1 MDTTAVI
8 EAPARSDKRLSQLPG
23 FRPLI
28 WTYSIND
35 IGDLLAM
42 VALAVFVYDTTESPY
57 ALAAMFGASKLVPAI
72 VSPWLTARLSLRRVS
87 RTLPILYI
95 VEAALFAVLAVLVAL
110 DAPLGWLLV
119 LAGLDGLLALT
130 GRSLTRGVMATI
142 FDTGGMLRAGNAFVS
157 LLNAWLLVLA
167 TAGSYVLI
175 RLTSPLA
182 ALWVDVATFLI
193 AAVIMLAWG
202 RGLPA
207 PETDEEEGS
216 STKGRTREGL
226 KHVWDKKGARS
237 LVVGEALAMTFAS
250 LVIPVE
256 VVYAK
261 ESLNAGSSAYG
272 LLFAA
277 WGLGSIIGATYFKR
291 NHERNIAMI
300 VAGAAIVCGAGY
312 LGLAA
317 APTLALAMLA
327 SVIGGAGNGAEWV
340 AVMTALQEEVEE
352 EFYARASGLLESI
365 ATGGP
370 AVAYAGGALI
380 TATAGPRM
388 AYFIGGVVG
397 VAVGLYWLVNPVT
410 GPREKSVAV
419 AEPRGDRK
427 PVIGTAAYAIAAGLS
442 LALVVVLGFHETWKW
457 DILAGLVVLAVV
469 ITPLAIEREEESIN
483 GIPVIVVLA
492 ACVLGP
498 AQAACVGLT
507 GIAADFVW
515 YRVQTG
521 HSIRRR
527 AGLNNVLTYSL
538 YPVVAGLIA
547 GVVVSLDHGIAA
559 FIGAVT
565 VVYAGALLANVSLT
579 ALFSWSEDGQ
589 RFKDGL
595 SVGPTFWAEIL
606 AAELSAFG
614 VFALEREGVWGL
626 AIAGGTLV
634 VFLRLAKRFFE
645 SVDNAE
651 VAEHRR
657 IDAEYQR
664 ALVAYGQRF
673 TIVKIMHALAA
684 KDPSTARHSAAV
696 SGYMRAFATHLKL
709 EPADV
714 VFCAVAGLLH
724 DNGKLSVPES
734 ILTKPG
740 RLTDEEMTV
749 IKHHAQDGADFVRDL
764 DGFGDISDVIVAHHE
779 RWDGAGYPN
788 GLKGEDIPP
797 ISMMINICDAYD
809 VLTSRS
815 LYSEPKPHDVVIDI
829 LLGDRG
835 TILSE
840 YLVNEFVAMME
851 ARDDLRYDP
860 DQGDGFQRE
869 LDLFLGERPSDT
881 SSP

>member
-1 MDTTAVI
+1 
-8 EAPARSDKRLSQLPG
+8 
-23 FRPLI
+23 
-28 WTYSIND
+28 
-35 IGDLLAM
+35 
-42 VALAVFVYDTTESPY
+42 
-57 ALAAMFGASKLVPAI
+57 
-72 VSPWLTARLSLRRVS
+72 
-87 RTLPILYI
+87 
-95 VEAALFAVLAVLVAL
+95 
-110 DAPLGWLLV
+110 
-119 LAGLDGLLALT
+119 
-130 GRSLTRGVMATI
+130 
-142 FDTGGMLRAGNAFVS
+142 
-157 LLNAWLLVLA
+157 
-167 TAGSYVLI
+167 
-175 RLTSPLA
+175 
-182 ALWVDVATFLI
+182 
-193 AAVIMLAWG
+193 
-202 RGLPA
+202 
-207 PETDEEEGS
+207 
-216 STKGRTREGL
+216 
-226 KHVWDKKGARS
+226 
-237 LVVGEALAMTFAS
+237 
-250 LVIPVE
+250 
-256 VVYAK
+256 
-261 ESLNAGSSAYG
+261 
-272 LLFAA
+272 
-277 WGLGSIIGATYFKR
+277 
-291 NHERNIAMI
+291 
-300 VAGAAIVCGAGY
+300 
-312 LGLAA
+312 
-317 APTLALAMLA
+317 
-327 SVIGGAGNGAEWV
+327 
-340 AVMTALQEEVEE
+340 
-352 EFYARASGLLESI
+352 
-365 ATGGP
+365 
-370 AVAYAGGALI
+370 
-380 TATAGPRM
+380 M